1 LMQDF
6 FCTADDWFLHSP
18 TTGAFIPSPS
28 IVQWIMFI
36 VRLWWWRPHAVNCG
50 LIKWEVVLW
59 VAPYFFLFSCFHPSV

>member
-6 FCTADDWFLHSP
+6 FCTADNWFLHSP